1 MASPPCASP
10 PRLTDKGSPPGRGAE
25 EERSDYPMPLMTSL
39 YTQARLH
46 PATAAGLAA
55 GGVALA
61 ALALRIAQQRR

>member
-1 MASPPCASP
+1 
-10 PRLTDKGSPPGRGAE
+10 
-25 EERSDYPMPLMTSL
+25 MPLMTSL